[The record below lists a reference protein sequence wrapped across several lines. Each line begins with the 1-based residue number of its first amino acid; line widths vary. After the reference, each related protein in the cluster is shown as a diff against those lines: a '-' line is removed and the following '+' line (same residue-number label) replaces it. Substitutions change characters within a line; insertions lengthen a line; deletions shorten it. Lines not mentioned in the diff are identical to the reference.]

1 MEKNTQNSILSFK
14 DELHARPYIKLSNNL
29 RTFHFAYLLK
39 ENDEKKSWVYLDK
52 FLGKINFQKLPKQV
66 SKYWVAEGKDL
77 IIRYECHTEFISL
90 TLIYPN
96 KIENDNKNKPKLFD
110 ENFLRLLPIEF
121 LKNFPGEHFLSSW
134 IEMLPSKSN
143 FKPIDIEKFFYHD
156 NFAGSKVAEDGA
168 NVFMS
173 FKSDRTNFIGS
184 GFRRVFIQNKNLR
197 TRRTGRLLQRI
208 VELETYQV
216 LSLLGLP
223 QVRTETKNLSNLE
236 KQITEITKSVSKTAK
251 NNLYKKAIRYPDYQK
266 DLNELSYVV
275 AKIEEIDSSTNYRLS
290 ATSAYYKLVEQ
301 RIKDL
306 REIRLESFQTNNEF
320 LSRRLQP
327 AIRTSEAFS
336 RRLESLATRA
346 QRADN
351 LVRTQIEMGVQIQN
365 KDLLKSMELRARAQ
379 LRLQETVESLSI
391 VAITY
396 YIVGL
401 LSILVD
407 PINFELIHLT
417 KELFLAICVPIVL
430 ILIWYVA
437 KTVRKKINKIK

>member
-1 MEKNTQNSILSFK
+1 MEKTTQNSILSFK

-52 FLGKINFQKLPKQV
+52 FLSNIDFQRLPNEV

-96 KIENDNKNKPKLFD
+96 KIEDDNKNKTKLFD

-156 NFAGSKVAEDGA
+156 NFAGSNVAEDGA

-173 FKSDRTNFIGS
+173 FKSDRTNFLGS

-223 QVRTETKNLSNLE
+223 QVRSETKNLSNLE

-251 NNLYKKAIRYPDYQK
+251 NNLDKKAIRYPDYQK

-396 YIVGL
+396 YIVGI
-401 LSILVD
+401 LSVLVD
-407 PINFELIHLT
+407 PINFDLIYLR
-417 KELFLAICVPIVL
+417 KELFLALCVPIVL

-437 KTVRKKINKIK
+437 KTVRKKINRIK

>member
-1 MEKNTQNSILSFK
+1 MNKATGNSILSFK
-14 DELHARPYIKLSNNL
+14 DELHARPYIKLGNNL
-29 RTFHFAYLLK
+29 RTFHFAYLIK
-39 ENDEKKSWVYLDK
+39 ENDEKKSWNYLDK
-52 FLGKINFQKLPKQV
+52 FLRKFNFQKLPNEV

-77 IIRYECHTEFISL
+77 TVRYECHTEFISL

-96 KIENDNKNKPKLFD
+96 KIENKNKPKLFD
-110 ENFLRLLPIEF
+110 ENFLNLLPIDF
-121 LKNFPGEHFLSSW
+121 LENFPGDHFLSTW
-134 IEMLPSKSN
+134 IEMAPSNFN
-143 FKPIDIEKFFYHD
+143 FKPIDIEEFFYHD
-156 NFAGSKVAEDGA
+156 NFAGSNVAEDGA

-173 FKSDRTNFIGS
+173 FKSDRTDFLGS

-223 QVRTETKNLSNLE
+223 QVRQETLNLSNLE

-251 NNLYKKAIRYPDYQK
+251 KNLNKKSIAYPDYQK

-275 AKIEEIDSSTNYRLS
+275 AKIEEIDSSSNYRLS
-290 ATSAYYKLVEQ
+290 ATAAYYKLVEQ
-301 RIKDL
+301 RIQDL
-306 REIRLESFQTNNEF
+306 REERLESFQTNNEF

-327 AIRTSEAFS
+327 AIRTTEAFS
-336 RRLESLATRA
+336 RRLESLAIRA

-365 KDLLKSMELRARAQ
+365 KNLLESMELRARAQ

-401 LSILVD
+401 LSTLVD
-407 PINFELIHLT
+407 PINFDKFFISKT
-417 KELFLAICVPIVL
+417 VFLALCVPIILV
-430 ILIWYVA
+430 LIWYIA
-437 KTVRKKINKIK
+437 KMVRKKINKIT

>member
-1 MEKNTQNSILSFK
+1 MEKQTQNSPLSFK
-14 DELHARPYIKLSNNL
+14 DELHARPYIKLSSNL
-29 RTFHFAYLLK
+29 RVFHFAYLIK
-39 ENDEKKSWVYLDK
+39 ENDDKKSWAYLDK
-52 FLGKINFQKLPKQV
+52 FLSKINFQNLPKES

-96 KIENDNKNKPKLFD
+96 KIENKNKNKPKLFD
-110 ENFLRLLPIEF
+110 ENFLSFLPIDF
-121 LKNFPGEHFLSSW
+121 LKNFPGEHLLSSW
-134 IEMLPSKSN
+134 IEMVPSKHI
-143 FKPIDIEKFFYHD
+143 FKPIDIEEYFYHD
-156 NFAGSKVAEDGA
+156 NFAGSNVAEDGA

-173 FKSDRTNFIGS
+173 FKSDRTNFLGS
-184 GFRRVFIQNKNLR
+184 GLRRVFIQNKNLR

-223 QVRTETKNLSNLE
+223 QVRQESLNLSNLE
-236 KQITEITKSVSKTAK
+236 KQITEITKSVSRTTKK
-251 NNLYKKAIRYPDYQK
+251 NLDKKSITYPDYQQ

-290 ATSAYYKLVEQ
+290 ATAAYYKLVEQ
-301 RIKDL
+301 RITDL
-306 REIRLESFQTNNEF
+306 REDRLESFQTNNEF

-336 RRLESLATRA
+336 RRLESLAIRA

-365 KDLLKSMELRARAQ
+365 KDLLESMELRARAQ

-401 LSILVD
+401 LSTLVD
-407 PINFELIHLT
+407 PISFDKFLISKT
-417 KELFLAICVPIVL
+417 VFLALCVPIIL
-430 ILIWYVA
+430 ILIWFIA
-437 KTVRKKINKIK
+437 KMVRKKIKKIK